1 MNNAVTFIDPFP
13 WCVSLVGSSKGS
25 CASCLVR
32 GYGSKCSLRVD
43 QTLSQS
49 PLSSTNPNLIQISD
63 SEAEPTPQSSV
74 ETATKSRRTTQIEYT
89 GRVRLP
95 RELSQDVE
103 DQLYQPKNE
112 EEILDEDL
120 DDALGGLVDHLERDE
135 LEKREALVRAL
146 DAYRRAKEATRRA
159 MTLYMAK

>member
-1 MNNAVTFIDPFP
+1 
-13 WCVSLVGSSKGS
+13 
-25 CASCLVR
+25 
-32 GYGSKCSLRVD
+32 
-43 QTLSQS
+43 
-49 PLSSTNPNLIQISD
+49 
-63 SEAEPTPQSSV
+63 
-74 ETATKSRRTTQIEYT
+74 
-89 GRVRLP
+89 LP